1 MQNPAHIPRSERH
14 EILPDQAGEAVPDP
28 ENLRAMEKGAPCN
41 GADRGVHAGR
51 IAAAGEKGDSFHH
64 GANK

>member
-1 MQNPAHIPRSERH
+1 MQNPADIPRPERH
-14 EILPDQAGEAVPDP
+14 EILPDQPGEAVPDP
-28 ENLRAMEKGAPCN
+28 ENLRAVKKGAPRH

-51 IAAAGEKGDSFHH
+51 IAAASEKRDSFHH